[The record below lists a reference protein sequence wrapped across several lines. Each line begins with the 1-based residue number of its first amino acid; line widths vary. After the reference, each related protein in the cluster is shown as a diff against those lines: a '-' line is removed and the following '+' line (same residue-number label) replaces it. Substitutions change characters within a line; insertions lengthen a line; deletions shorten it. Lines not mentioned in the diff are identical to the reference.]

1 MRKHSSF
8 RIAPGCPYTRR
19 SQQHSASHHARG
31 ISDMHPSVQIMREL
45 VPPLARWVSNN
56 RVTMSLL
63 NNGTLIIIVWI
74 QLCAAHT
81 RLFQQPFQDIV
92 LIIVGAI
99 LLHFVFV
106 AINWPIVAYVGLP
119 SLHSHNP
126 LCSKARLPPCRPVLF
141 GTRALSAHVVVCSTS
156 GVSRRTRAA
165 PTSPA
170 LDEPAAIGLT

>member
-1 MRKHSSF
+1 
-8 RIAPGCPYTRR
+8 
-19 SQQHSASHHARG
+19 
-31 ISDMHPSVQIMREL
+31 MHPSVQIIREL

-74 QLCAAHT
+74 QLCSAHK

-92 LIIVGAI
+92 LIIIGAI

-119 SLHSHNP
+119 SSESYKP
-126 LCSKARLPPCRPVLF
+126 LCSMARLPPCQPVFL
-141 GTRALSAHVVVCSTS
+141 ALGPWCAS
-156 GVSRRTRAA
+156 SRV
-165 PTSPA
+165 
-170 LDEPAAIGLT
+170 